1 MGVFSRTMLM
11 LTIAWLAAINV
22 TFIYL
27 NATPEPDWRAKFIAE
42 RNVRRAIAYRYT
54 DIMGG
59 RVPESGHEFKS
70 ESGNS
75 AIAAES
81 LGAAPYGLPDE
92 GGSVGAGGADALPG
106 AMIKASQSLIAL
118 EKRAGDDARTNHDN
132 TVQDIITNQKSGLS
146 KLEKDIADFNRDR
159 RKQVDRMSTVRD
171 KARLFAAEMSAF
183 RYIIASFQQ
192 KVFNL
197 DYEIQRVIVE
207 RDALKAEFAQVRNDI
222 DRIKSQ
228 QVDLENAYYDLSRE
242 YERNVKVLAMYV
254 SLDPNISRLADQTG
268 RTWLFGRVRSVGA
281 DPRTGVVTISIGS
294 QDGVEANQ
302 EFTIHRGGQ
311 FIGRM
316 RVEEIAENYAT
327 GRLLPE
333 FRGKVTVIE
342 NDSIKAAEKFGGA
355 TIPDPGR
362 RRN

>member
-27 NATPEPDWRAKFIAE
+27 NANPEPDWRSKFVAE
-42 RNVRRAIAYRYT
+42 RNIRRAIAYRYT
-54 DIMGG
+54 DIKGG
-59 RVPESGHEFKS
+59 RVPESGHEFRFDS
-70 ESGNS
+70 MNS
-75 AIAAES
+75 AISAES
-81 LGAAPYGLPDE
+81 IGAAPWGLPDE
-92 GGSVGAGGADALPG
+92 GAGSAGDQNPLPG
-106 AMIKASQSLIAL
+106 ALVKASQSRIAQIKL
-118 EKRAGDDARTNHDN
+118 SGAAAKQNHDN
-132 TVQDIITNQKSGLS
+132 AVTDVAKIINDLQRAVAEHNRERRRQVEKLS
-146 KLEKDIADFNRDR
+146 A
-159 RKQVDRMSTVRD
+159 VRD
-171 KARLFAAEMSAF
+171 KARLFSAEMSAY

-207 RDALKAEFAQVRNDI
+207 RDALKAEFAQVKNDI
-222 DRIKSQ
+222 DRIKGQ
-228 QVDLENAYYDLSRE
+228 QIGLENAYYELSRG
-242 YERNVKVLAMYV
+242 YEQNIKVIAMYEQ
-254 SLDPNISRLADQTG
+254 LDPNIRRLADQTG
-268 RTWLFGRVRSVGA
+268 RTWLFGRVRSVGE

-294 QDGVEANQ
+294 QDGVEENQ

-316 RVEEIAENYAT
+316 RVEEVAHNYAT

-333 FRGKVTVIE
+333 FRGKATVTE
-342 NDSIKAAEKFGGA
+342 NDRVKVAEKFGGA
-355 TIPDPGR
+355 TIPNPGA